1 MWAMVDAELRDAVR
15 RSPQVR
21 ELLAE
26 ITPGVRT
33 GEVSAVDGAARIIAA
48 FSSDLAARP

>member
-1 MWAMVDAELRDAVR
+1 MVDAELRDAVR
-15 RSPQVR
+15 RSPRVR

-33 GEVSAVDGAARIIAA
+33 GSVSAVDGAARIIAA
-48 FSSDLAARP
+48 FGADLAQRPGE